1 MSTSKKNKA
10 IVFNPVGT
18 DIITKTRIKQFWSEN
33 GTTNA
38 QKLTDGAQKIIYEAW
53 EAGTAE
59 EMIRLAK
66 QALTLSPFCLDA
78 YNILAE
84 YDCDTHV
91 KAITKYEL
99 SIYAGNIL
107 LKSELENDQGFFWGL
122 LETRPYMR
130 SMAGL
135 AGEYKTI
142 GETEKA
148 IAICEKMLVL
158 NPNDNQ
164 GIRYLLLPCLLES
177 KNINTTKQLL
187 KQYDELSAF
196 WLYSHALLAYIMN
209 DKKKALIAK
218 QAIKINSFI
227 PSLLK
232 EYNDNI
238 GLDAHLQPIESE
250 YYSSGS
256 TEEAEIYAKEN
267 FIAWFTNSGAIDWLV
282 QVK

>member
-1 MSTSKKNKA
+1 MPTSQKNKA
-10 IVFNPVGT
+10 ILFNPVGK
-18 DIITKTRIKQFWSEN
+18 DNITKSRIKQFWSEN
-33 GTTNA
+33 GAMNV
-38 QKLTDGAQKIIYEAW
+38 QNLTDAAQKIIYEAW
-53 EAGTAE
+53 EADTADG
-59 EMIRLAK
+59 MVCLAK

-84 YDCDTHV
+84 WDCNTHV

-196 WLYSHALLAYIMN
+196 WLYSHALLAYIIN
-209 DKKKALIAK
+209 DKKKSSIAK

-232 EYNDNI
+232 KYTDNI
-238 GLDAHLQPIESE
+238 GLDAHLQPIEAE

-267 FIAWFTNSGAIDWLV
+267 FNAWFTNGGAIDWLL
-282 QVK
+282 QLQ

>member
-1 MSTSKKNKA
+1 M
-10 IVFNPVGT
+10 V
-18 DIITKTRIKQFWSEN
+18 
-33 GTTNA
+33 
-38 QKLTDGAQKIIYEAW
+38 
-53 EAGTAE
+53 
-59 EMIRLAK
+59 
-66 QALTLSPFCLDA
+66 
-78 YNILAE
+78 
-84 YDCDTHV
+84 
-91 KAITKYEL
+91 
-99 SIYAGNIL
+99 
-107 LKSELENDQGFFWGL
+107 KSELENDQGFFWGL